1 MQGHE
6 VMEQET
12 TKFVTEFS
20 NVFVEMNVPD
30 EYCLDLEIVIHKS
43 KARICSDNS
52 KHVRTCPKM
61 SRIVISRGF

>member
-12 TKFVTEFS
+12 SKFVTEFS
-20 NVFVEMNVPD
+20 NVVVEMTVPD
-30 EYCLDLEIVIHKS
+30 EYCLDLEIVIHES

-52 KHVRTCPKM
+52 KHVRTCSKM
-61 SRIVISRGF
+61 TRIVISRDF